1 MLLAFQ
7 RKEMKRKSKKAD
19 KARRGKSKV
28 SEMILDY
35 ANDFIGMGQGD
46 DEKQIYLDFACIA
59 WNISLLPKHEREEF
73 TNIFISDY
81 KDNNPNAHNIY
92 CDKIYE
98 NIMILIKKKDAFY
111 PDVKIHIV
119 SAEIR
124 NIDGQYHVTV
134 ASIDEEK
141 KC

>member
-1 MLLAFQ
+1 
-7 RKEMKRKSKKAD
+7 MKRKTKKKRRRN
-19 KARRGKSKV
+19 KAGNSRSGKSKV

-59 WNISLLPKHEREEF
+59 WNISLLPKNEREEF
-73 TNIFISDY
+73 INRFISDY
-81 KDNNPNAHNIY
+81 KDNNPNAHEIY
-92 CDKIYE
+92 CENIYE
-98 NIMILIKKKDAFY
+98 NIVILIKKKDAFY
-111 PDVKIHIV
+111 PEIKRHIV

-134 ASIDEEK
+134 ASINEEK